1 MKGVFIKY
9 CQFPINCI
17 NCPCMYGGIC
27 FVRPPEVDG
36 LIADNVEELY
46 KKGGKPDWCPI
57 VEAEIEPVR
66 HEFWIHDGEDRRCSG
81 CKAII
86 EKYEWH
92 NHNWNFCYH
101 CGAIMDGGD
110 TP

>member
-1 MKGVFIKY
+1 MRLIDADALKEKLNSFLIVGGRGYGKTE
-9 CQFPINCI
+9 CQRYLNKILSEIIDDVPT
-17 NCPCMYGGIC
+17 
-27 FVRPPEVDG
+27 
-36 LIADNVEELY
+36 ADVELLM
-46 KKGGKPDWCPI
+46 
-57 VEAEIEPVR
+57 R
-66 HEFWIHDGEDRRCSG
+66 HECWIYDGEDRRCSG

-101 CGAIMDGGD
+101 CGAKMDGGD